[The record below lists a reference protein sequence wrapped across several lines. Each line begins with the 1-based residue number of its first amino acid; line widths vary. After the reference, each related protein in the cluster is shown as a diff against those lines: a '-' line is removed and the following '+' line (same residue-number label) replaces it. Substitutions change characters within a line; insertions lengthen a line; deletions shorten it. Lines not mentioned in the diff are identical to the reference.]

1 MDSDSDDSLL
11 AAPVFA
17 KKRTRKETA
26 QETKRTNLLDDMF
39 TQQEEQI
46 SRRRRMD
53 ETIKKEQEG
62 FVPSEEDKMLSFA
75 GIAANGKEEGDN
87 SNSNVKLEL
96 DGIESTNSSVST
108 FKNNFDDPSYKARL
122 EAIKEK
128 SRKAALAPHDSR
140 RQLLQKIDGMYDDDE
155 FGLEGNADVQTEAE
169 KERRLAEIEGRHSTL
184 GMRRTLGW
192 NIGATEEGNEGHE
205 YDAQLFAPYG
215 SLDDALVD
223 LDALLNKY
231 DIPPK
236 RQLSHEH
243 KVQWNSVRNMIIK
256 PLKEAKAMDILP
268 HMLSRHWKS
277 SLDVPQDLIGWL
289 VRVATTGNMVVNVDF
304 GKGACDMILNLMK
317 GSMKVVNLDG
327 DEPLIIAKI
336 FQISDLVPMLQSN
349 FGLWKVS
356 EDPKAC
362 SPKHSTDGKTNGY
375 FKEPSG
381 LSYAIKIWNA
391 AIVNNFVAFSYL
403 EKSKSYITQSIS
415 AVLFCEADPIFHSGY
430 S

>member
-11 AAPVFA
+11 EAPAFA

-26 QETKRTNLLDDMF
+26 QETKRTNLLDEMF

-62 FVPSEEDKMLSFA
+62 YFPSEEDKLSLA
-75 GIAANGKEEGDN
+75 GISANGREEGDN
-87 SNSNVKLEL
+87 INSNVKLEL

-108 FKNNFDDPSYKARL
+108 FRYNFDDPSYKARL
-122 EAIKEK
+122 QAIKEK
-128 SRKAALAPHDSR
+128 SRKAALAPHESR
-140 RQLLQKIDGMYDDDE
+140 RQLLQKIDGIYDDDE
-155 FGLEGNADVQTEAE
+155 FGLGGNGDVQTEEE

-192 NIGATEEGNEGHE
+192 NIGAPEEGNEGHE

-215 SLDDALVD
+215 SLDEALVD

-231 DIPPK
+231 DMPPK

-243 KVQWNSVRNMIIK
+243 KDQWNSVRNLIK
-256 PLKEAKAMDILP
+256 KLKQAKAMDLLP

-289 VRVATTGNMVVNVDF
+289 VRVATTGNMVVNVDL

-317 GSMKVVNLDG
+317 GGIKVVNLDG
-327 DEPLIIAKI
+327 DEALIIGKI

-349 FGLWKVS
+349 YGLWKVS
-356 EDPKAC
+356 EDPKA
-362 SPKHSTDGKTNGY
+362 SLPKHGADGETNGY

-381 LSYAIKIWNA
+381 LSHAIKIWNA
-391 AIVNNFVAFSYL
+391 AIENNFVAFSYL

>member
-75 GIAANGKEEGDN
+75 GIAANGKEEGNN

-108 FKNNFDDPSYKARL
+108 FKNNFDDPSYKARI

-128 SRKAALAPHDSR
+128 SRKAALAPHESR

-155 FGLEGNADVQTEAE
+155 FGLAGNADVQTEAE

-184 GMRRTLGW
+184 GMRRILGW

-231 DIPPK
+231 DIPPQ

-243 KVQWNSVRNMIIK
+243 KDQWNSVRNMIIK
-256 PLKEAKAMDILP
+256 PLKQAKDMDILP

-336 FQISDLVPMLQSN
+336 FQISDLVPILQSN
-349 FGLWKVS
+349 YGLWKVS
-356 EDPKAC
+356 EDPKA
-362 SPKHSTDGKTNGY
+362 SADGKTNGY